1 MGVSTTFNIRALRL
15 AGVIAACAFTLF
27 GCTLAPGSHV
37 PSNTFESV
45 FRSEATYSLRATRVL
60 ITPELVTR
68 LESTANAKTKADTV
82 ESDPYVYRIQAGD
95 VLSVVIWDHPE
106 LTAPFGSFNN
116 AQEQGNVVRE
126 DGTIYY
132 PFIGAVLAGGRT
144 ALEIRNE
151 METRLARYI
160 ESPQVDVRVA
170 GYRSQ
175 RFFVAGSVEQPGTF
189 PITDVPL
196 TLVDAINAAGGLTD
210 QADLFDVRLS
220 RNDET
225 YVVPLYEI
233 LFEGD
238 VSQNVVLQHGDV
250 VHVAPN
256 ERRQAFIMGE
266 VLKPQAIPLTNRPM
280 SLTQALAT
288 VGGIQEARADGRG
301 IYVIRNSEYDGVVDV
316 YQLDMARAW
325 ALALGDQFVLEQ
337 RDVVYVSAAPITRW
351 NRWVSNVLPS
361 LQGLFNIDRVGRN

>member
-1 MGVSTTFNIRALRL
+1 MHNGIIAKALGLSGML
-15 AGVIAACAFTLF
+15 ATLALALSLS

-37 PSNTFESV
+37 PGNTFESV
-45 FRSEATYSLRATRVL
+45 LSSDEKNSLRATRVL

-68 LESTANAKTKADTV
+68 LEGSADATTNADTTKP
-82 ESDPYVYRIQAGD
+82 DPYVYRTQAGD
-95 VLSVVIWDHPE
+95 VLSVVVWDHPE

-132 PFIGAVLAGGRT
+132 PFIGAVQAGGRT

-151 METRLARYI
+151 MESRLAKYI

-175 RFFVAGSVEQPGTF
+175 RFFVAGSVQKPGTF

-210 QADLFDVRLS
+210 KADLFDVRLS
-220 RNDET
+220 RGDET

-238 VSQNVVLQHGDV
+238 VSQNVVLRHGDV

-266 VLKPQAIPLTNRPM
+266 VLQPQAIPLTNRPM

-301 IYVIRNSEYDGVVDV
+301 VYVIRNSEYEGVVDV
-316 YQLDMARAW
+316 YQLDMSRAW
-325 ALALGDQFVLEQ
+325 ALALGDQFVLEP